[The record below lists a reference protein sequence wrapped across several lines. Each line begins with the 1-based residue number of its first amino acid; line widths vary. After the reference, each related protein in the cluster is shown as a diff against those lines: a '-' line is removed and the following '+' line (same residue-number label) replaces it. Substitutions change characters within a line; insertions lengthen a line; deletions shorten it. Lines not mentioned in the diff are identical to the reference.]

1 MDARHRSRSAQRCRE
16 HKTARERHTRRAS
29 GPARA
34 SKGISERA
42 HDEKE
47 EAGDRAMIE
56 GFQTVL
62 AASER
67 ERRDLFL
74 SAANRLGT
82 AEQNIEKDF
91 WVSWTLDALFNDL
104 AAGGPRLLFKGGT
117 SLSKGYGL
125 IERFSEDID
134 ITVFREDIGQPA
146 TVEELEGLSG
156 KKRAARL
163 DAIRGACQEYIRGPL
178 QQQMDGL
185 LRSALHA
192 AKLPANRGRVELDA
206 DDPDGQS
213 LLLWY
218 PSVTAAGNDYIR
230 RAIKI
235 ESGAKSALDPHTPVT
250 VRPFIADDL
259 ARRDLSVRNVTTVD
273 PSRTFWDKV
282 VILHGLRRWFERR
295 GELRGGGQR
304 VSRHYYDV
312 SRLLASEATRKA
324 ADDLEM
330 ARDCVRHARMFFNRP
345 DFDLASATPG
355 SFALAPQDEMLDV
368 LKRDYEAMAGMIF
381 GGIPPIEDV
390 LASIA
395 SLEKRL
401 NPEH

>member
-1 MDARHRSRSAQRCRE
+1 
-16 HKTARERHTRRAS
+16 
-29 GPARA
+29 
-34 SKGISERA
+34 
-42 HDEKE
+42 
-47 EAGDRAMIE
+47 MIE

-74 SAANRLGT
+74 TTANRLGT
-82 AEQNIEKDF
+82 AEQNAEKDF
-91 WVSWTLDALFNDL
+91 WVCWTLDALFNDL

-125 IERFSEDID
+125 IERFSEGID
-134 ITVFREDIGQPA
+134 ITVFRDDIGQHA
-146 TVEELEGLSG
+146 TVEELEELSG
-156 KKRAARL
+156 KKRNARL

-178 QQQMDGL
+178 QQQMDTL
-185 LRSALHA
+185 LRRALDA
-192 AKLPANRGRVELDA
+192 AKLPANSGRVELDA

-218 PSVTAAGNDYIR
+218 PSVAAAGNDYIR

-235 ESGAKSALDPHTPVT
+235 ESGAKSALDPHAPMT
-250 VRPFIADDL
+250 VRPFVADDL
-259 ARRDLSVRNVTTVD
+259 ANRDLNVRNVTTVD

-312 SRLLASEATRKA
+312 SRLLASEAGRNA
-324 ADDLEM
+324 ANNLEM
-330 ARDCVRHARMFFNRP
+330 AQDCVRHAKMFFNRP
-345 DFDLASATPG
+345 DFDLASAIPG
-355 SFALAPQDEMLDV
+355 SFALTPRDEMMATLE
-368 LKRDYEAMAGMIF
+368 RDYEAMSGMIF
-381 GGIPPIEDV
+381 GKVPPFRGVI
-390 LASIA
+390 ASIA
-395 SLEKRL
+395 ELEQL
-401 NPEH
+401 INQNT